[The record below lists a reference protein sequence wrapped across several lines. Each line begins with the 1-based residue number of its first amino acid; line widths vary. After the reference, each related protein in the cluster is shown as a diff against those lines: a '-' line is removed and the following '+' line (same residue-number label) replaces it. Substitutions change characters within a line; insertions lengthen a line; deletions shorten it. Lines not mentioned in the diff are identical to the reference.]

1 VASVQDAEKLA
12 GTELS
17 DMTDGDHV
25 EAEWKGNGLDGRW
38 RAGVTG
44 GTGVLVFT
52 VADRPLVGWLTRTE
66 LRAADDFTPDTLGD
80 FFAEH
85 VQPGT

>member
-1 VASVQDAEKLA
+1 VQDAEKLA

-17 DMTDGDHV
+17 DMTEGDHV
-25 EAEWKGNGLDGRW
+25 EADWKGNGLDGHW

-52 VADRPLVGWLTRTE
+52 VKDRPLVGWLSRTE

-80 FFAEH
+80 FFTEN